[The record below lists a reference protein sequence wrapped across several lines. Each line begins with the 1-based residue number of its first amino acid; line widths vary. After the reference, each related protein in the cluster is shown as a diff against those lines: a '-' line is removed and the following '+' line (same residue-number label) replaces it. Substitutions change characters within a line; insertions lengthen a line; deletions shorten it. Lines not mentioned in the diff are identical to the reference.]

1 MIKNILAFTILLLIA
16 SPTLF
21 AEVIHQERSLYRN
34 IFVEDS
40 GDLRCLKFSVKRE
53 TSNQSCIYK
62 SDPNKMVFTYTK
74 LAFSGLLLKPNP
86 KRILIVGLGGG
97 TLSNTFHQLFPEAII
112 DNVEIDPAVV
122 KVAKQYFDF
131 KENQQVTNY
140 EKDGRI
146 FIKRAVL
153 KKQQYDWIILDAYNG
168 DYIPEHLMTKEFL
181 AETKKLL
188 SPTGVMTANTFSL
201 SQLYNAE
208 SATYQAVFGEFYN
221 VRFNEHGNRII
232 AYTNGT
238 KPTQAELESRADQLA
253 PVLIKY
259 GVDIYRVLRSMKI
272 EQDWPKNTRI
282 LTDQYS
288 PANLLK

>member
-1 MIKNILAFTILLLIA
+1 MIKNTLAFSVLLFIA

-86 KRILIVGLGGG
+86 NRILIVGLGGG

-131 KENQQVTNY
+131 
-140 EKDGRI
+140 
-146 FIKRAVL
+146 L
-153 KKQQYDWIILDAYNG
+153 
-168 DYIPEHLMTKEFL
+168 
-181 AETKKLL
+181 
-188 SPTGVMTANTFSL
+188 
-201 SQLYNAE
+201 
-208 SATYQAVFGEFYN
+208 
-221 VRFNEHGNRII
+221 
-232 AYTNGT
+232 
-238 KPTQAELESRADQLA
+238 
-253 PVLIKY
+253 
-259 GVDIYRVLRSMKI
+259 
-272 EQDWPKNTRI
+272 
-282 LTDQYS
+282 
-288 PANLLK
+288 

>member
-1 MIKNILAFTILLLIA
+1 MIKNILAFSALLFIA

-86 KRILIVGLGGG
+86 NRILIVGLGGG

-181 AETKKLL
+181 EETKKLL

-221 VRFNEHGNRII
+221 VRFNERGNRII
-232 AYTNGT
+232 AYTNDT

-259 GVDIYRVLRSMKI
+259 GVDIYRVLRSMKV

>member
-1 MIKNILAFTILLLIA
+1 MIKNILAFTFMLLII

-86 KRILIVGLGGG
+86 NRILIVGLGGG

-131 KENQQVTNY
+131 KENHQVTNY

-181 AETKKLL
+181 EETKKLL
-188 SPTGVMTANTFSL
+188 SPTGVITANTFSL

-221 VRFNEHGNRII
+221 VRFNERGNRII
-232 AYTNGT
+232 AYTNDT

-272 EQDWPKNTRI
+272 EQDWPRNTRI